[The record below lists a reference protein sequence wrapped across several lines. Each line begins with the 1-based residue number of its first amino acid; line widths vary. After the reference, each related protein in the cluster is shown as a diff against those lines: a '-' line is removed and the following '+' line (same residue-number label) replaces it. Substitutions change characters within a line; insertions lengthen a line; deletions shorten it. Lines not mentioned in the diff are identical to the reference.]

1 MSIFDPDILEV
12 FIEESKE
19 HLDTLEPDLL
29 LLEKHPKDTET
40 INRIFRAVH
49 SIKGTSGFF
58 GLTRIGD
65 LGHYME
71 SLMSLIR
78 DHKLT
83 VNKQMLDA
91 LLKGTDKLREM
102 VDNPALSS
110 EIDISKEMASLQPFI
125 GEEEVED
132 IQNYNANIN
141 QKSAESLGFPPVLK
155 DFNIVI
161 NSFKES
167 LVSKQN
173 IYVLKL
179 YTQKD
184 IAQQKMTPLGILTTI
199 ESLGTLLD
207 SKIDYSDI
215 DGLSADSLK
224 KDISLCLLFST
235 IMQPDLIAGAFGI
248 KHDQIEE
255 INAEIIEKI
264 SQLQEDILPVEDLVK
279 PNIESVETSTNNLV
293 TEVQQ
298 TITEPDEKIDF
309 NSDSA
314 QSLGIETINPEATAD
329 QIEAVDEMINRE
341 GTPKKAEE
349 TIRVSIALLDDLM
362 NLAGEMV
369 LARNRLL
376 RLGNKANSIAGIG
389 SVVQN
394 ISLITS
400 DLQEKVM
407 HTRLQPIGSILVKF
421 NRVVRDLGSKLNKEI
436 HLDIEGEEVELDKSI
451 LESLSDPLNH
461 IIRNCADH
469 AIEPPEERMEKGKAR
484 QGNITIS
491 ARHVGGQVH
500 IIIKDDG
507 KGIDPDQIR
516 EIAVKKG
523 LLRQDKAQKLT
534 DRQATL
540 LIFEP
545 GFSCSQTVSDVSG
558 RGVGMD
564 VVKTNIEKVGGNVE
578 LESIHGQGTTIC
590 LRLPL
595 TLAIVPAMTIESGGQ
610 RYAVPQ
616 ENLEEIVGLNQD
628 RKVEWVRNTEVL
640 RLRENLLPLV
650 RLSEVLESENTK
662 ENPESKVNYHSKSFD
677 GYILVLRLGENL
689 FGLIVDKILEIEEI
703 VVKPL
708 SSYLQSTN
716 CYSGATIM
724 GDGQVAMII
733 DTAGIAQ
740 VANLD
745 FQVNDDIIEDKNKNG
760 DITEVQSVLLF
771 KNGVEEQF
779 AMELQMISRIE
790 RVNIS
795 DIEKFGDKEY
805 INYQNSSLLV
815 TRLEDNMPVSK
826 PKIEKD
832 YLYVIVPNLVSTPIG
847 IIATE
852 VVDTIKCKKALER
865 NSIIGTGIMG
875 TSVIDDKL
883 TVFLNTY
890 DLFEAAAPELYPKLN
905 TEEVKNKR
913 ILLAEDTSFF
923 RTVVSQYLSEFTDEV
938 DIAVNGKEALEM
950 IQKTPYDLLVT
961 DIEMPIINGL
971 ELVRQVRQDPQRK
984 DTTIIALTSHSSK
997 YDVSEGYS
1005 AGVDHY
1011 EIKLDKD
1018 TLNETIRGVFKGTIK
1033 SKRTDLKIFERV

>member
-29 LLEKHPKDTET
+29 LLEKNPEDTET

-78 DHKLT
+78 DQKLT
-83 VNKQMLDA
+83 ANKQMLDA

-102 VDNPALSS
+102 VENPALSG
-110 EIDISKEMASLQPFI
+110 EIDISKEMASLRPFI
-125 GEEEVED
+125 AEEGNEKD
-132 IQNYNANIN
+132 NISIN
-141 QKSAESLGFPPVLK
+141 QKSAESIGLPTILE

-161 NSFKES
+161 KSFKES
-167 LVSKQN
+167 LELKQN
-173 IYVLKL
+173 VYVLKL

-184 IAQQKMTPLGILTTI
+184 IAQQKLTPLGILSTI

-207 SKIDYSDI
+207 SKVDYAEI
-215 DGLSADSLK
+215 DGLNEDSLN

-235 IMQPDLIAGAFGI
+235 IMQPDLIAGSFGI
-248 KHDQIEE
+248 KHEQIEE
-255 INAEIIEKI
+255 ISTEIIEKI
-264 SQLQEDILPVEDLVK
+264 SQLTEDINPQEDCVEIAPK
-279 PNIESVETSTNNLV
+279 PSEKSNEVLADANNESTEKLEDNLKTEDETT
-293 TEVQQ
+293 QG
-298 TITEPDEKIDF
+298 F
-309 NSDSA
+309 
-314 QSLGIETINPEATAD
+314 SLKTINPEPTSEE
-329 QIEAVDEMINRE
+329 IKAVDEMINSE
-341 GTPKKAEE
+341 GTPRKGEE

-407 HTRLQPIGSILVKF
+407 HTRLQPIGSILGKF

-469 AIEPPEERMEKGKAR
+469 AIEPPEERLEKSKTR
-484 QGNITIS
+484 QGNIKIS

-507 KGIDPDQIR
+507 RGIHPHQIR

-523 LLRQDKAQKLT
+523 IIRHDKAQKLT

-540 LIFEP
+540 LIFKP
-545 GFSCSQTVSDVSG
+545 GFSCTQKVSDVSG

-578 LESIHGQGTTIC
+578 LESIYGKGTTIC

-616 ENLEEIVGLNQD
+616 ENLEEIVGLNQN
-628 RKVEWVRNTEVL
+628 RKVEWVRNTKVL

-650 RLSEVLESENTK
+650 RLSDVLESDKLEENQ
-662 ENPESKVNYHSKSFD
+662 ESKVTSHSKSFD
-677 GYILVLRLGENL
+677 GYILVLRIGENL

-708 SSYLQSTN
+708 SSYLKSNN

-740 VANLD
+740 IANLD
-745 FQVNDDIIEDKNKNG
+745 FQIKDEIIEDKDKDS

-771 KNGVEEQF
+771 KNGSQEQF

-790 RVNIS
+790 KVNTS

-805 INYQNSSLLV
+805 INYQDSSLLL

-826 PKIEKD
+826 PIIDKD
-832 YLYVIVPNLVSTPIG
+832 YLYIIVPNLVSTPIG
-847 IIATE
+847 IIATD
-852 VVDTIKCKKALER
+852 VVDTIKCKKSLER
-865 NSIIGTGIMG
+865 KSIIGTGIMG

-905 TEEVKNKR
+905 TEEVKDKR

-938 DIAVNGKEALEM
+938 DIAVNGQEALEM

-971 ELVRQVRQDPQRK
+971 DLVRQVRQDPQRK
-984 DTTIIALTSHSSK
+984 DTPIVALTSHSSE
-997 YDVSEGYS
+997 YDVSEGYA

-1033 SKRTDLKIFERV
+1033 SKRTDLKIFQTI

>member
-29 LLEKHPKDTET
+29 QLEKNPQDAET

-78 DHKLT
+78 DQKLT

-102 VDNPALSS
+102 VDNPALSG

-125 GEEEVED
+125 EEEGD
-132 IQNYNANIN
+132 IQNPSTNIN
-141 QKSAESLGFPPVLK
+141 QKSAESIGLPSILQ

-161 NSFKES
+161 KSFRDS
-167 LVSKQN
+167 LESKQN
-173 IYVLKL
+173 VYVLKL
-179 YTQKD
+179 YTQRD
-184 IAQQKMTPLGILTTI
+184 IAQQKLTPLGILTTI

-207 SKIDYSDI
+207 SKIDYAEI
-215 DGLSADSLK
+215 DGLNEDSLK

-235 IMQPDLIAGAFGI
+235 IMQPDLIAGSFGI
-248 KHDQIEE
+248 KHEQIEE
-255 INAEIIEKI
+255 ISTEIIEKI
-264 SQLQEDILPVEDLVK
+264 SQLQEDILTQEDGEKVESEVVEK
-279 PNIESVETSTNNLV
+279 PTENLITSDKK
-293 TEVQQ
+293 
-298 TITEPDEKIDF
+298 TITEPQE
-309 NSDSA
+309 DSEIKNLKT
-314 QSLGIETINPEATAD
+314 QNFGIETINPEPSAEE
-329 QIEAVDEMINRE
+329 IEAVDAMISRE
-341 GTPKKAEE
+341 GTPKKSEE

-376 RLGNKANSIAGIG
+376 RLSNKANSIAGIG

-407 HTRLQPIGSILVKF
+407 HTRLQPIGSILGKF
-421 NRVVRDLGSKLNKEI
+421 NRVVRDLGTKLDKEI

-469 AIEPPEERMEKGKAR
+469 AIEPPEERLQKGKSK
-484 QGNITIS
+484 QGNIKIS

-507 KGIDPDQIR
+507 RGIDPNQIR
-516 EIAVKKG
+516 DIAVKKG

-545 GFSCSQTVSDVSG
+545 GFSCSQKVSDVSG

-578 LESIHGQGTTIC
+578 LESFHGKGTTIC

-628 RKVEWVRNTEVL
+628 RKVEWVRNTMVL

-650 RLSEVLESENTK
+650 RLSEVLESDNQK
-662 ENPESKVNYHSKSFD
+662 KDPALKVVSHSKSFD
-677 GYILVLRLGENL
+677 GYILVLRIGENL

-745 FQVNDDIIEDKNKNG
+745 FQVKDDIIEEKNKDL
-760 DITEVQSVLLF
+760 DISEIQSVLLF
-771 KNGVEEQF
+771 KNGDQEQF

-790 RVNIS
+790 KVSIN
-795 DIEKFGDKEY
+795 DIEKFGNKEY
-805 INYQNSSLLV
+805 INYRNSSLLL

-826 PKIEKD
+826 PIIKKD
-832 YLYVIVPNLVSTPIG
+832 HLYVIVPNLVSTPIG

-865 NSIIGTGIMG
+865 KSIIGTGIMG
-875 TSVIDDKL
+875 SSVINDNL
-883 TVFLNTY
+883 TVFLNVY

-905 TEEVKNKR
+905 TEEVKDKR

-923 RTVVSQYLSEFTDEV
+923 RTVVSQYLSEFTEEV
-938 DIAVNGKEALEM
+938 DIAVNGQEALEM
-950 IQKTPYDLLVT
+950 IQKAPYDLLVT

-971 ELVRQVRQDPQRK
+971 DLVRQVRRDPQRK
-984 DTTIIALTSHSSK
+984 DTPIIALTSHSSD
-997 YDVSEGYS
+997 YDVSEGYA

-1033 SKRTDLKIFERV
+1033 SKRTDLKIFETV

>member
-29 LLEKHPKDTET
+29 LLEKNPEDTET

-78 DHKLT
+78 DQKLT
-83 VNKQMLDA
+83 ANKQMLDA

-102 VDNPALSS
+102 VENPALSG
-110 EIDISKEMASLQPFI
+110 EIDISKEMASLRPFI
-125 GEEEVED
+125 AEEEND
-132 IQNYNANIN
+132 NNISIN
-141 QKSAESLGFPPVLK
+141 QKNAESIGLPTVLK
-155 DFNIVI
+155 DFNLVI
-161 NSFKES
+161 KSFQES
-167 LVSKQN
+167 IELKQN
-173 IYVLKL
+173 IYVIKL
-179 YTQKD
+179 YTQKN
-184 IAQQKMTPLGILTTI
+184 IAQQKLTPLEILSTI

-207 SKIDYSDI
+207 SKVDYAEI
-215 DGLSADSLK
+215 DGLNEDSLN

-235 IMQPDLIAGAFGI
+235 IMQPDLIAGSFGI
-248 KHDQIEE
+248 KHEQIEE
-255 INAEIIEKI
+255 ISTEIIEKI
-264 SQLQEDILPVEDLVK
+264 SQLTEDIQPREDCVEIVPEPSEK
-279 PNIESVETSTNNLV
+279 PNESSAFVNNESAEKFEDNPKTEDETT
-293 TEVQQ
+293 QG
-298 TITEPDEKIDF
+298 F
-309 NSDSA
+309 
-314 QSLGIETINPEATAD
+314 SLKTINPDPTSEE
-329 QIEAVDEMINRE
+329 IKAVDEMINSE
-341 GTPKKAEE
+341 GAPRKAEE
-349 TIRVSIALLDDLM
+349 TIRVSITLLDDLM

-376 RLGNKANSIAGIG
+376 RLGDKANSIAGIG

-407 HTRLQPIGSILVKF
+407 HTRLQPIGSILGKF
-421 NRVVRDLGSKLNKEI
+421 NRVVRDLGSKLSKEI
-436 HLDIEGEEVELDKSI
+436 HLDIEGEDVELDKSI

-469 AIEPPEERMEKGKAR
+469 AIEPPEERLEKGKAR
-484 QGNITIS
+484 QGNIKIS

-507 KGIDPDQIR
+507 RGIDPHLIR

-523 LLRQDKAQKLT
+523 IIRHDKAEKLT

-540 LIFEP
+540 LIFKP
-545 GFSCSQTVSDVSG
+545 GFSCTQKVSDVSG

-578 LESIHGQGTTIC
+578 LESIHGKGTTIC

-595 TLAIVPAMTIESGGQ
+595 TLAIVPAMTVESGGQ

-616 ENLEEIVGLNQD
+616 ENLEEIVGLNQN
-628 RKVEWVRNTEVL
+628 RKVEWVRNTKVL

-650 RLSEVLESENTK
+650 RLSDILESDNLEENQ
-662 ENPESKVNYHSKSFD
+662 ESKVTSHSKSFD
-677 GYILVLRLGENL
+677 GYILVLRIGENL

-708 SSYLQSTN
+708 SSYLKSNN

-724 GDGQVAMII
+724 GDGKVAMII

-740 VANLD
+740 IANLD
-745 FQVNDDIIEDKNKNG
+745 FQVKDEIIEDKDKDK

-771 KNGVEEQF
+771 KNGSHEQF

-790 RVNIS
+790 KVNTS

-805 INYQNSSLLV
+805 INYQDSSLLL

-826 PKIEKD
+826 PIIDKD
-832 YLYVIVPNLVSTPIG
+832 YLYIIVPNLVSTPIG
-847 IIATE
+847 IIATD
-852 VVDTIKCKKALER
+852 VVDTIKCKKSLER
-865 NSIIGTGIMG
+865 KSIIGTGIMG

-890 DLFEAAAPELYPKLN
+890 DLFEAAAPELYPKLH
-905 TEEVKNKR
+905 TQEVKNKR

-971 ELVRQVRQDPQRK
+971 DLVRQVRQDPQRK
-984 DTTIIALTSHSSK
+984 NTPIVALTSHSSE
-997 YDVSEGYS
+997 YDVSEGYA

-1033 SKRTDLKIFERV
+1033 SKRTDLKIFETA